1 MAMRFKLYPNE
12 LPHTSGK
19 AMKTTSRLYDD
30 LYKLLGQSDWVDRR
44 HLQTLVWML
53 LGLLCSGCVSLTRW
67 TAYINSRATRAQSYQ
82 RRLSRWLHNP
92 RLTIRR
98 GSV

>member
-30 LYKLLGQSDWVDRR
+30 LYKRPPAKIGTDYVK
-44 HLQTLVWML
+44 
-53 LGLLCSGCVSLTRW
+53 
-67 TAYINSRATRAQSYQ
+67 
-82 RRLSRWLHNP
+82 
-92 RLTIRR
+92 
-98 GSV
+98 

>member
-1 MAMRFKLYPNE
+1 LMAMRFKLYPNE

-30 LYKLLGQSDWVDRR
+30 LYKLLGQFDWVERR

-53 LGLLCSGCVSLTRW
+53 VGLLCEMSITLPKTKITLAS
-67 TAYINSRATRAQSYQ
+67 
-82 RRLSRWLHNP
+82 
-92 RLTIRR
+92 
-98 GSV
+98 